1 MFDDEVIEQQVE
13 ETTVEQEVQAEE
25 PVVDNTSTT
34 QAKQKTDPAESFK
47 IVRER
52 AQKAERER
60 DEMARRLQQLEAS
73 HTHEPEEDLEFSLGA
88 DELAEGKHLTK
99 VDKKI
104 KKMQQELQQYK
115 ALAEQ
120 NSIEVQLKRKHADF
134 DEVVSAANIEKL
146 REEEPE
152 IFDTIT
158 ASNDLYKKGLTAYKM
173 IKKLGIGERDE
184 YRAEREVAEKNLA
197 KPRPLVSGASQR
209 GNTPLSQ
216 ANAFA
221 NGLTKELKEQLWKEM
236 QDAKLRS

>member
-13 ETTVEQEVQAEE
+13 ETQVEQEVQQEAEVE
-25 PVVDNTSTT
+25 EAPVA

-184 YRAEREVAEKNLA
+184 YKAEREVAEKNLA

-236 QDAKLRS
+236 QEAKLRS